1 MATARVQPLTWQGLV
16 PQSILTDD
24 NGTGMR
30 FMADISTVVTGSTFD
45 IHFRIIDK
53 TTSAI
58 VLTSD
63 CYVYTAR

>member
-1 MATARVQPLTWQGLV
+1 
-16 PQSILTDD
+16 
-24 NGTGMR
+24 
-30 FMADISTVVTGSTFD
+30 MADISTVVTGSTFD